1 MTLGPW
7 SDDGSSAP
15 RRTERSDRG
24 SRSSLWLSEPTR
36 APRVCF
42 PGAVLQTTGPELCP
56 RSPSPNT
63 SPRGPG
69 GRERGG
75 RGGRRCEPGPTTYL
89 VDSLKSSLEG
99 SCSSRSQQAST
110 SWGGTSGTWSSLWGR
125 TERVRPSEQSPGVP
139 PGKEKPT
146 ETAPKCFGSSGKSS
160 AGAHRVDFALSLL
173 PG

>member
-1 MTLGPW
+1 MAAQPHGEP
-7 SDDGSSAP
+7 SAV
-15 RRTERSDRG
+15 TEV
-24 SRSSLWLSEPTR
+24 P
-36 APRVCF
+36 AAVC
-42 PGAVLQTTGPELCP
+42 G
-56 RSPSPNT
+56 SPSPQELLVFVFLELCCKPPALSSAHAVPALT
-63 SPRGPG
+63 PALGGPG

-125 TERVRPSEQSPGVP
+125 RERVRPSEQSPGVP

-160 AGAHRVDFALSLL
+160 AGAHGVDFALSLL

>member
-1 MTLGPW
+1 MAAQPH
-7 SDDGSSAP
+7 SEPSAA
-15 RRTERSDRG
+15 RG
-24 SRSSLWLSEPTR
+24 SRSSLWLSEPTG
-36 APRVCF
+36 APCVCF

-63 SPRGPG
+63 SPRGSG

-125 TERVRPSEQSPGVP
+125 RERVRPSEQSPGVP
-139 PGKEKPT
+139 LGKEKPT

-160 AGAHRVDFALSLL
+160 AGAHGVDFALSLL
-173 PG
+173 AG